1 MAAGIFEAGVAA
13 GVDAAKIADAAG
25 FPDAAGF
32 AGTVAA
38 AGVAGFGALSASWI
52 RILLQSLAEEQQVS

>member
-13 GVDAAKIADAAG
+13 GVDAAEIA
-25 FPDAAGF
+25 DAAGF